1 MCQVMGLGFRFS
13 KLKDVP
19 GDVSGFS
26 VSGLGFRL
34 KARDVPGVQDAHAVG
49 LGFRTKCPK
58 P

>member
-1 MCQVMGLGFRFS
+1 MGLGFRFS